1 MSHNHFLIALVLS
14 LFSVGEM
21 FAQSPIT
28 EKRIYLVDLT
38 GSMEGRGN
46 VPTPNILQ
54 TVKDNLEE
62 TINNIED
69 TATEIQIVPFTN
81 KIGKDIISGRISEKE
96 SILSSI
102 RSLHTLSGD
111 TNIADAWSY
120 GVSLLDST
128 KINYLFLLTDGLHN
142 NGPTKE
148 ELFDRLR
155 TWSSMA
161 KGKYMYAFYVMLTPN
176 AKESEIC
183 EIIDST
189 DNMWLIESMN
199 LNTSLVR
206 TSINTRKNVFSNHT
220 ASLSFLSNNKN
231 ADLNNLGL
239 SVTVEDNDYYDIQ
252 NVTKSPVG
260 DIYSFDIVEK
270 RPKLQ
275 MPLDTTLTLHFSYDT
290 LANPFVFLTPD
301 KVDFQ
306 IVNQGPRTVSIT
318 VAKNKKGLSDL
329 NLKKLKYK
337 EPFQGFFRWT
347 RELYE
352 PYFDLPF
359 LSKPDTAST
368 VSTLIL
374 SWNEE
379 AVRAGSSI
387 KIDLSTEDS
396 EYGDHV
402 IVTNGNLND
411 PFIAK
416 SGQDTL
422 LLHTKVIP
430 GIPSTQFTG
439 DVWAITDKID
449 AVNDEELTS
458 NSIKL
463 GSWRLQYKKSW
474 PFWIWL
480 FWVLLTVFVNIA
492 AFYIIKWTIKLIIKI
507 LSGLFADLADVGRRI
522 SSLFSR
528 KDVKNA
534 NCGVQKNA
542 VEENNDKEE
551 EQKTKRYKHIE
562 ELERR
567 YLKAETIHKK
577 SDSLYELMVALEK
590 LKSKNPSS
598 SEEAFENL
606 SGFVKQDLEKLWMKS
621 SGLSSVPQYQYH
633 LPMGKAVYVSTNS
646 GEKVKT
652 LATVVKEYEKDFS
665 IKLPTTYSYN
675 YGRVDL
681 STMAIAKVDIDYE
694 NTNCD
699 RYKKAGKNGVQEEA
713 AAKLMNDKLFRK
725 IMKKHGYN
733 DIWQF
738 LNGQNER
745 GEFIRETP
753 LLFHEDPN
761 CKTVYVVPTYI
772 HENIDHYGGISMAK
786 IVNGS

>member
-155 TWSSMA
+155 TWGSMA

-306 IVNQGPRTVSIT
+306 IVNQGPRTISIT

-430 GIPSTQFTG
+430 GIPSTQFSG

-449 AVNDEELTS
+449 SVNDEELTS

-480 FWVLLTVFVNIA
+480 FWVLLTVLVNIA
-492 AFYIIKWTIKLIIKI
+492 TFFIIKWTIKFCFKLIAGIFKSVSELFNSFISVITPKRNVPSSKLKDAKKMLQERDNSSSSSIKFPKWKLNIQKRTGWSNDIIDNLRSKEEAEIYIKANLREAIIGGRSALIRSDIDWSDYPCKRNKWLKGKLADYDNWIDYNNADLIGEGFPPRDFNGDPIELHHIGQRQDSPFAELRWHEHMGDGNNRI
-507 LSGLFADLADVGRRI
+507 LHEMGKESEIDRGLF
-522 SSLFSR
+522 
-528 KDVKNA
+528 
-534 NCGVQKNA
+534 
-542 VEENNDKEE
+542 DKEKSNYWRARF
-551 EQKTKRYKHIE
+551 QSFTAE
-562 ELERR
+562 EL
-567 YLKAETIHKK
+567 AHI
-577 SDSLYELMVALEK
+577 
-590 LKSKNPSS
+590 
-598 SEEAFENL
+598 
-606 SGFVKQDLEKLWMKS
+606 
-621 SGLSSVPQYQYH
+621 
-633 LPMGKAVYVSTNS
+633 
-646 GEKVKT
+646 
-652 LATVVKEYEKDFS
+652 
-665 IKLPTTYSYN
+665 YN
-675 YGRVDL
+675 
-681 STMAIAKVDIDYE
+681 
-694 NTNCD
+694 
-699 RYKKAGKNGVQEEA
+699 
-713 AAKLMNDKLFRK
+713 
-725 IMKKHGYN
+725 
-733 DIWQF
+733 
-738 LNGQNER
+738 
-745 GEFIRETP
+745 
-753 LLFHEDPN
+753 
-761 CKTVYVVPTYI
+761 
-772 HENIDHYGGISMAK
+772 
-786 IVNGS
+786 

>member
-1 MSHNHFLIALVLS
+1 MSHNHILVVLVLS

-38 GSMEGRGN
+38 GSMEGRGS

-62 TINNIED
+62 TISNIED

-155 TWSSMA
+155 TWGSMA

-206 TSINTRKNVFSNHT
+206 TSINTRKNVFNNHT

-239 SVTVEDNDYYDIQ
+239 NITVEDNDYYDIQ

-306 IVNQGPRTVSIT
+306 IVNQGPRTVSIA

-329 NLKKLKYK
+329 NLNAAKPSDWLMIVIS
-337 EPFQGFFRWT
+337 
-347 RELYE
+347 RE
-352 PYFDLPF
+352 
-359 LSKPDTAST
+359 
-368 VSTLIL
+368 V
-374 SWNEE
+374 
-379 AVRAGSSI
+379 
-387 KIDLSTEDS
+387 
-396 EYGDHV
+396 
-402 IVTNGNLND
+402 
-411 PFIAK
+411 
-416 SGQDTL
+416 
-422 LLHTKVIP
+422 
-430 GIPSTQFTG
+430 
-439 DVWAITDKID
+439 
-449 AVNDEELTS
+449 
-458 NSIKL
+458 
-463 GSWRLQYKKSW
+463 
-474 PFWIWL
+474 
-480 FWVLLTVFVNIA
+480 
-492 AFYIIKWTIKLIIKI
+492 
-507 LSGLFADLADVGRRI
+507 
-522 SSLFSR
+522 LFSIL
-528 KDVKNA
+528 
-534 NCGVQKNA
+534 
-542 VEENNDKEE
+542 
-551 EQKTKRYKHIE
+551 KR
-562 ELERR
+562 
-567 YLKAETIHKK
+567 
-577 SDSLYELMVALEK
+577 
-590 LKSKNPSS
+590 
-598 SEEAFENL
+598 
-606 SGFVKQDLEKLWMKS
+606 
-621 SGLSSVPQYQYH
+621 
-633 LPMGKAVYVSTNS
+633 
-646 GEKVKT
+646 
-652 LATVVKEYEKDFS
+652 
-665 IKLPTTYSYN
+665 
-675 YGRVDL
+675 
-681 STMAIAKVDIDYE
+681 
-694 NTNCD
+694 
-699 RYKKAGKNGVQEEA
+699 
-713 AAKLMNDKLFRK
+713 
-725 IMKKHGYN
+725 
-733 DIWQF
+733 
-738 LNGQNER
+738 
-745 GEFIRETP
+745 
-753 LLFHEDPN
+753 
-761 CKTVYVVPTYI
+761 
-772 HENIDHYGGISMAK
+772 
-786 IVNGS
+786 